1 MPLLEADGPPGP
13 VERVVGDLF
22 RGMSRRTPVTT
33 GISGLP
39 IDTNGITIPLV
50 CRCDPNAEGGMGMRL
65 SRAERRQQTHEEL
78 VTAAEACFVGRG
90 FHATSVDEVAER
102 AGYTKGAV
110 YSNFAS
116 KEDLFFAVY
125 QRRVEQVLTE
135 VVPGLREAGPERAL
149 DWLAATTIQR
159 RDSDDGWLAVFFE
172 FWAHVLRHP
181 ELRDRFAAI
190 HASFLEPLT
199 DAVRQLADDRG
210 FALPS
215 DVTATQVALA
225 WNAMEVGLG
234 LERLTQPQTVDV
246 VLARRMGRLLLDAA
260 FGATQLSAGS
270 DGTQQDRRIR

>member
-1 MPLLEADGPPGP
+1 MT
-13 VERVVGDLF
+13 V
-22 RGMSRRTPVTT
+22 
-33 GISGLP
+33 
-39 IDTNGITIPLV
+39 
-50 CRCDPNAEGGMGMRL
+50 RL
-65 SRAERRQQTHEEL
+65 SRMERREKTRHDL
-78 VTAAEACFVGRG
+78 LDAAETCFVTRG

-125 QRRVEQVLTE
+125 QRRVEQVLTD

-149 DWLAATTIQR
+149 DWLATVTIQR

-234 LERLTQPQTVDV
+234 LERLTQPQDVDV
-246 VLARRMGRLLLDAA
+246 ELARRMCWLLLDAVVGPA
-260 FGATQLSAGS
+260 LPVAGS
-270 DGTQQDRRIR
+270 DGKQKNRSTR